1 MSRKKDRYIINVHFP
16 DSEDELLE
24 LRKRMGIAYVNFVE
38 EYIKKL
44 PIDDEKKNKIY
55 IDVIQKLKENYSI

>member
-1 MSRKKDRYIINVHFP
+1 MSRKKDAYIVNVHFP
-16 DSEDELLE
+16 NSEDELIE

-44 PIDDEKKNKIY
+44 PIEDEKKNKIY